1 MSSSPTQKAFKRLFR
16 NRSAMLGMV
25 IIVLAVITAL
35 LGYLVT
41 PDQTPNANDQ
51 ILQISNKEPGFT
63 VDILKVKRNRDIPE
77 HWFIHTMIS
86 GQENPYELVPIN
98 GYEIINDT
106 IVVQEYAGSATSS
119 VERAF
124 ALADVVYALSPDS
137 AALTTT
143 GDQVSFNTY
152 NGQFKIASVTDL
164 QEQAKAQIAPR
175 TYHMGTDKF
184 GRDMLSR
191 LIIGVRISLAVGFIA
206 VIISLVVGIFLG
218 ALAGYYSG
226 KIDEAIM
233 WLVNVVWDIP
243 TILLV
248 FGITLALGRAFWVV
262 FIAIGITMWVETAR
276 IVRGQVMTIK
286 QQQFVEASQSMGFSD
301 LRTIFIHILPNIMGP
316 IIVISA
322 ANFASAILIEA
333 GLSYLGLGV
342 DPITPTWGRM
352 LAENYGY
359 IISDSRSYLA
369 LTPGFAIMIMVLAFN
384 LIGNGLRDALDIK
397 TDLH

>member
-1 MSSSPTQKAFKRLFR
+1 MSTSPTQKAFKRLFR
-16 NRSAMLGMV
+16 NRSAMFGM
-25 IIVLAVITAL
+25 IIIILAVITAF
-35 LGYLVT
+35 LGYLIT

-63 VDILKVKRNRDIPE
+63 IDILKVKRNRDIPE

-98 GYEIINDT
+98 GYEIVNDT
-106 IVVQEYAGSATSS
+106 IIVQEYAGSTTSS
-119 VERAF
+119 IERAF
-124 ALADVVYALSPDS
+124 ALADVVYALSPDG

-143 GDQVSFNTY
+143 GGQVSFNTY
-152 NGQFKIASVTDL
+152 SGEKKTVSIAEL
-164 QEQAKAQIAPR
+164 QEQTKAQIAPR
-175 TYHMGTDKF
+175 TYQMGTDKF

-191 LIIGVRISLAVGFIA
+191 LIIGVRISLAVGLIA
-206 VIISLVVGIFLG
+206 VIISLAVGIFLG

-226 KIDEAIM
+226 KVDDAIM

-248 FGITLALGRAFWVV
+248 FGITLALGREFWVV

-301 LRTIFIHILPNIMGP
+301 WRTIFIHILPNIMGP

-342 DPITPTWGRM
+342 DSITPTWGRM